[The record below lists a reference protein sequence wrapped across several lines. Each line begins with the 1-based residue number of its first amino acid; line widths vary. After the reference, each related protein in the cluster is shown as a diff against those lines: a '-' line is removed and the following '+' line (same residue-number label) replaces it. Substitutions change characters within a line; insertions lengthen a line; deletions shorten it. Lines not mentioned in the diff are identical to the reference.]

1 MKEKEKEIQNLYLE
15 GKKSAND
22 LTERDH
28 RNKQEKNG
36 YLNRISELEKS
47 LSDKIL
53 EKEYISK
60 QNWPVFKYQMTELL
74 FLFNFFSTP
83 ILKTIKN

>member
-1 MKEKEKEIQNLYLE
+1 MKEKDEEIQNLYLE

-28 RNKQEKNG
+28 RSKQEKNG
-36 YLNRISELEKS
+36 YLNRISELEKT

-53 EKEYISK
+53 EKEYISNELK
-60 QNWPVFKYQMTELL
+60 QEQAKTKQLEVEFEKLK
-74 FLFNFFSTP
+74 S
-83 ILKTIKN
+83 ILIVKVII